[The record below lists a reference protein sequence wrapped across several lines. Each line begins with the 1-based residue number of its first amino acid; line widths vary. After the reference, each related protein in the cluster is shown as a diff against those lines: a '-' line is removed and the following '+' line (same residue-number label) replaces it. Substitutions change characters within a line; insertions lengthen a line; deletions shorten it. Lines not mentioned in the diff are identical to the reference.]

1 AERHASDLQAL
12 NAARLTPQDR
22 VVMASID
29 IWQSPEH
36 GIVLGGKRGGQAA
49 AVLAVSELVALIYGG
64 IKYTTQKG
72 EVDMGPIQI
81 NKTEHHNI
89 PIPPLVGIACIA
101 AGGALL
107 FVGGRPGR

>member
-1 AERHASDLQAL
+1 MKI
-12 NAARLTPQDR
+12 TG
-22 VVMASID
+22 VVLLIA
-29 IWQSPEH
+29 
-36 GIVLGGKRGGQAA
+36 GLF
-49 AVLAVSELVALIYGG
+49 ALIYGG
-64 IKYTTQKG
+64 IKYTTQKR